1 MKYKENVKFTENI
14 FITNLNEF
22 IFKHNFL
29 YIKEKN
35 VTSNYLR
42 VCLLKTNIY
51 LGYNVKIMIEYQ

>member
-29 YIKEKN
+29 YIEEKN

-51 LGYNVKIMIEYQ
+51 LGKIKIEYQ